1 MQFIFMNHKIRQVKP
16 DGPVI
21 VCQDAHGK
29 QREANRFALVV
40 NGQTIG
46 WVEYVPTG
54 LEAVESHDV
63 KAWVELFDFVEVHP
77 EGPGLQLTTD
87 ITGKRQVISLNQA
100 AASKKKPN
108 KVVKID
114 SLKLAK

>member
-77 EGPGLQLTTD
+77 EGPGLQ
-87 ITGKRQVISLNQA
+87 RP